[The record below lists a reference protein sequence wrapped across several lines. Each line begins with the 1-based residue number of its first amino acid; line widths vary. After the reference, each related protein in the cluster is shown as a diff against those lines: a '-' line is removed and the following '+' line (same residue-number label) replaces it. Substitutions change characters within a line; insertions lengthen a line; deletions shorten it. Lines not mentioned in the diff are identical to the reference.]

1 MEATLD
7 IKQWG
12 NSLGMRLPSALAKAV
27 GLKLNQKIKITV
39 EDKKLIITAAEETLT
54 LEQKLALFNSEK
66 HGGEQMQA
74 TSVLGVEKW

>member
-27 GLKLNQKIKITV
+27 DLKLNQKIKITV

-54 LEQKLALFNSEK
+54 LEQKLPLFNPEK

-74 TSVLGVEKW
+74 TSVLGAEKW